1 MQIAGLESGAPAT
14 RAGSFATM
22 PSMPEPFFWSGRA
35 HRRPRSRLLL
45 PSLGLT
51 GLVLL
56 SPGLT
61 EAQTS
66 VPVEEFQ
73 LANGMRFLAVVR
85 PEMTTV
91 SAGWVA
97 HVGSAN
103 ERPGITGMSHF
114 FEHMM
119 FKGTPT
125 VGTTDAERDQA
136 IIEEQEAVQDE
147 IRAIYRERRREA
159 RLGRIEDPFG
169 EENLPEELLELRR
182 RFDAL
187 IEEQR
192 ELMVK
197 DEFDRIY
204 TEAGATGMN
213 AFTSPDQTVYFITV
227 PQNRLELWFWMES
240 ERLLRPVFREFYAE
254 RDVVHEERRLR
265 TESTPTGEFNE
276 AFDALFWQ
284 SHPYSWPVI
293 GWPSDL
299 QVFTLQQAQDYY
311 ETYYAPGNLTAALVG
326 NFDLDEAK
334 ALAER
339 YFGRLE
345 PGPEAPDVVTL
356 EMGQN
361 AEKRMTARCD
371 CQPQVAVRFHTV
383 AFRHRDQYALDVLAG
398 LLNGRTGRLYRT
410 MVLGDEIASSAS
422 AFQDNRKWAG
432 YLQVT
437 AESRGDATPSDLEAA
452 IERELMRLAEEP
464 IPDEEIQKV
473 KNQVAAAA
481 FERLDSGF
489 FLLVQL
495 LVYDSLGSWDYI
507 NEWAEE
513 TLAVTAEDVQR
524 VAAHYLTESNRSVA
538 HYYRKE
544 GTASEEIPAELEAL
558 PAPVRSQVMA
568 QIRQIRESTDRAAL
582 EEALAQFTAMRSQAP
597 PEMAGAL
604 EVVEQVIRE
613 RIAELEPEG
622 GAEAPEEVGS

>member
-1 MQIAGLESGAPAT
+1 
-14 RAGSFATM
+14 M
-22 PSMPEPFFWSGRA
+22 PSMPEPFSRGGRA
-35 HRRPRSRLLL
+35 PRRPPSRLLL
-45 PSLGLT
+45 PSLGLA
-51 GLVLL
+51 GLTLL

-136 IIEEQEAVQDE
+136 IIEEQEAVQE
-147 IRAIYRERRREA
+147 QIRAIYRERRREA

-169 EENLPEELLELRR
+169 EEDLPEELLELRR
-182 RFDAL
+182 RFDEL

-284 SHPYSWPVI
+284 SHPYSWPVV

-299 QVFTLQQAQDYY
+299 QVFTLAQAQDYY
-311 ETYYAPGNLTAALVG
+311 DTYYAPGNLTAALVG

-495 LVYDSLGSWDYI
+495 LVYDSLGSWEYI
-507 NEWAEE
+507 NEWAEQ

-568 QIRQIRESTDRAAL
+568 QIRQIRESTDREAL
-582 EEALAQFTAMRSQAP
+582 EQALAQFTAMRSQAP

-604 EVVEQVIRE
+604 EYVEQVIRE

>member
-1 MQIAGLESGAPAT
+1 MGLALAS
-14 RAGSFATM
+14 
-22 PSMPEPFFWSGRA
+22 PEPAG
-35 HRRPRSRLLL
+35 
-45 PSLGLT
+45 
-51 GLVLL
+51 
-56 SPGLT
+56 
-61 EAQTS
+61 AQAS
-66 VPVEEFQ
+66 VPVEEFR

-125 VGTTDAERDQA
+125 VGTNDAERDQA
-136 IIEEQEAVQDE
+136 IIEEQEAIQDE

-169 EENLPEELLELRR
+169 EEDLPEELLELRR
-182 RFDAL
+182 RFDGL
-187 IEEQR
+187 VEEQR

-265 TESTPTGEFNE
+265 TESTPTGEFDE

-299 QVFTLQQAQDYY
+299 QVFTLEQAQAYY
-311 ETYYAPGNLTAALVG
+311 DTYYSPGNLTAALVG
-326 NFDLDEAK
+326 NFDLAEAK
-334 ALAER
+334 QLAER

-356 EMGQN
+356 EMEQN
-361 AEKRMTARCD
+361 AEKRMTAHCD

-432 YLQVT
+432 YLEVS

-452 IERELMRLAEEP
+452 IGRELTRLAEEP

-495 LVYDSLGSWDYI
+495 LVYDSLGGWEYI
-507 NEWAEE
+507 NDWAGE

-524 VAAHYLTESNRSVA
+524 VAAQYLTESNRSVA
-538 HYYRKE
+538 HYYRQE
-544 GTASEEIPAELEAL
+544 GTAAEEIPTELEAL

-582 EEALAQFTAMRSQAP
+582 EEALAQFSAMRSQAP

-604 EVVEQVIRE
+604 EYVEQVIRE

-622 GAEAPEEVGS
+622 GAGAPEEVGP